1 MDTDKGHQSLNA
13 NINMIYDKNYL
24 RTVKHN
30 PFYISTNLEAQSRR
44 EVKESIALAVCIA
57 SIGAAAW
64 LVLWLV
70 GAF

>member
-1 MDTDKGHQSLNA
+1 
-13 NINMIYDKNYL
+13 MIYDKNYL
-24 RTVKHN
+24 RTVKNN
-30 PFYISTNLEAQSRR
+30 PFYISTDLEAQSRR
-44 EVKESIALAVCIA
+44 EVRESIALAICIA